1 MAELRAIHGVVV
13 LLVTG
18 FALMGISNLILSQKL
33 EDEMAK
39 SRACPIMQMPL
50 PYLVCT
56 AIGALTIGLLAA
68 KTLVIA
74 VQYLYPDG
82 LLYGMR
88 GGMKDVTKEA
98 DEKK

>member
-1 MAELRAIHGVVV
+1 MAEWCAIHAVVV
-13 LLVTG
+13 LLATG

-56 AIGALTIGLLAA
+56 AVGALTIVLLAA
-68 KTLVIA
+68 KMLV
-74 VQYLYPDG
+74 VVVTYLCALCSVLCLWMDYK
-82 LLYGMR
+82 MR
-88 GGMKDVTKEA
+88 G
-98 DEKK
+98 